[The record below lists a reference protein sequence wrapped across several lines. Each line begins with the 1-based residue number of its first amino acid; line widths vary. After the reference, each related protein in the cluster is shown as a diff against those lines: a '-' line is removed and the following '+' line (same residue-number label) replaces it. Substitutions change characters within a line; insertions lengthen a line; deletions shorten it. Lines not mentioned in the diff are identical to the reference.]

1 MHTYIA
7 FLRGI
12 NVSGQKLIKMEVLRA
27 ILMEL
32 PIQNCNT
39 YIQSGNII
47 FKSLLTNT
55 SELENLITNAIEKH
69 FGFQVPVLILT
80 LQELQKSSQQNP
92 FQKLEDPTQPYV
104 TFLSDIPEITSIKA
118 FKAIDFKEDR
128 FFITDKTMYI
138 IYANPGGNSKL
149 TNAIIE
155 RKLKVRATTR
165 NWKTVNK
172 LIELMLNL

>member
-1 MHTYIA
+1 MQTYIA

-12 NVSGQKLIKMEVLRA
+12 NVSGQKLIKMEVLRT

-39 YIQSGNII
+39 HIQSGNII

-80 LQELQKSSQQNP
+80 LQELQKSSLQNP

-104 TFLSDIPEITSIKA
+104 AFLSDIPETTSINT

-128 FFITDKTMYI
+128 FFITNKTMYI